1 MEYGFIIRIVI
12 ICVVV
17 CVGIGL
23 LYLNITSK
31 DDDAE
36 VKEES
41 APEKRKSDYYKV
53 DNGMYVFLYN
63 YVENTVYD
71 VQHNLFLEVEL
82 LKRMEEI
89 ILLFEYSRFNYG
101 SKSHTHYRFYRNH
114 YTIDGLS
121 KEQYDSTIN
130 NSIPCNCEIGSGS
143 PNIKTGQ
150 LHNIL
155 NYFKE
160 NYSEEFDVV
169 NSWSSDKSNKTKSFS
184 FCYNDYPEI
193 IETIEFV
200 YYHKKACLKCNI
212 CLDEKKDMIK
222 HISTHIEIL
231 NKRIEEFN
239 KIEEICGE

>member
-12 ICVVV
+12 ICVII

-23 LYLNITSK
+23 TYLNITSK
-31 DDDAE
+31 DDDVE

-41 APEKRKSDYYKV
+41 ISEKRKSDYYKV

-71 VQHNLFLEVEL
+71 FQHNLFLEVEL
-82 LKRMEEI
+82 LKRVEEI

-101 SKSHTHYRFYRNH
+101 AKGHAHYRFYRNH
-114 YTIDGLS
+114 YIIKGLS
-121 KEQYDSTIN
+121 KEEYESTIN
-130 NSIPCNCEIGSGS
+130 NLIPCNCEIGAGS
-143 PNIKTGQ
+143 PDIRYGQ
-150 LHNIL
+150 LYNIL
-155 NYFKE
+155 KYFKE
-160 NYSEEFDVV
+160 HYSEEFDVV
-169 NSWSSDKSNKTKSFS
+169 NTWSSDKTNKTESFS

-193 IETIEFV
+193 VETIEFV
-200 YYHKKACLKCNI
+200 YYHKKACLKCNT
-212 CLDEKKDMIK
+212 CLDEKKDMIR
-222 HISTHIEIL
+222 HISIYIENL